1 MAARRVAEEMGEP
14 LGETVGYRVRFEDV
28 SGPKTKLW
36 YLTEGVLTRR
46 LVADGDLRDVRLVVL
61 DEFHERHLETDL
73 ALALL
78 RDLQKRRKD
87 LRLLIMSATLGDGL
101 PAALGHPPLIKAP
114 GKLFPVAVRY
124 TPHSAAPLEEQVA
137 SAVAKALAETKK
149 HVLVFLPGAAEIRKA
164 MTACQ
169 PIARQA
175 AARVLALHGDLTPE
189 EQDLA
194 VAPGSVRKIICSTNV
209 APER

>member
-1 MAARRVAEEMGEP
+1 MAARRVADEMGEP

-46 LVADGDLRDVRLVVL
+46 LLADSELREARLVVL

-87 LRLLIMSATLGDGL
+87 LRLLIMSATLSDDLVRGVGES
-101 PAALGHPPLIKAP
+101 
-114 GKLFPVAVRY
+114 AVD
-124 TPHSAAPLEEQVA
+124 QVA
-137 SAVAKALAETKK
+137 GQVVS
-149 HVLVFLPGAAEIRKA
+149 GCCSIYAAF
-164 MTACQ
+164 
-169 PIARQA
+169 
-175 AARVLALHGDLTPE
+175 
-189 EQDLA
+189 
-194 VAPGSVRKIICSTNV
+194 VRRRWRS
-209 APER
+209 R